1 MVFSCD
7 DQSQS
12 IIATILNGQ
21 NAERYECA
29 LSACASPVCGCQVIY
44 LDLAQIDSAGNEA
57 QNPSRHVKID
67 LADNSLDSKYT
78 KKLPREEIRFA
89 ELFLDSLIE
98 DDFDFLFKKHY
109 EIKHLLTE
117 AAKPDEIDAH
127 FDYKEIERDGMMS
140 GYNEVLP
147 FADRLYVTVAGKQ
160 CMVADQYCLLPKCSC
175 TDTNL
180 TFVHFD
186 PVARKGE
193 EICYVEVNYKKRVWK
208 LLADSPVRLA
218 TDTLRTATEKEI
230 PGFYDILYK
239 RHVRLKAIYAF
250 CKKKHFAAKQPLIMP
265 KVSRNDPC
273 PCGSGKKFK
282 KCCAN
287 EEA

>member
-7 DQSQS
+7 DQSQA
-12 IIATILNGQ
+12 IIASIVNGQ
-21 NAERYECA
+21 NAEQYICT
-29 LSACASPVCGCQVIY
+29 LSACPSPSCGCQVTY
-44 LDLAQIDSAGNEA
+44 LDLARIDTEGNDVQSPA
-57 QNPSRHVKID
+57 RHVKID
-67 LADNSLDSKYT
+67 LADKSLDSKYT
-78 KKLPREEIRFA
+78 KKLSREELRFA
-89 ELFLDSLIE
+89 ELFLDSLT
-98 DDFDFLFKKHY
+98 DADFELLFKKHN

-117 AAKPDEIDAH
+117 AAKPDEIDAY
-127 FDYKEIERDGMMS
+127 FDYKEIERAGMMS

-186 PVARKGE
+186 QVTRKAE
-193 EICYVEVNYKKRVWK
+193 EICYVEVNYKKGVWK
-208 LLADSPVRLA
+208 LTADSPVKLA

-230 PGFYDILYK
+230 PNLYDILYK

-287 EEA
+287 NE

>member
-7 DQSQS
+7 EQSQT
-12 IIATILNGQ
+12 IIASILNGQ
-21 NAERYECA
+21 NAEQYDCV
-29 LSACASPVCGCQVIY
+29 LSACTSPVCGCQVIY
-44 LDLAQIDSAGNEA
+44 LDLARIDAVGNDT
-57 QNPSRHVKID
+57 QCPHRYVKID
-67 LADNSLDSKYT
+67 LANNSLDSKYT
-78 KKLPREEIRFA
+78 KKLPHEELRFA
-89 ELFLDSLIE
+89 ELFLDSLT
-98 DDFDFLFKKHY
+98 DADFELLFKKHY

-140 GYNEVLP
+140 SYNEVLP
-147 FADRLYVTVAGKQ
+147 FAERLYVTVAGKR

-186 PVARKGE
+186 QVTRKGE
-193 EICYVEVNYKKRVWK
+193 EICYVEVNYKKRIWK
-208 LLADSPVRLA
+208 FLEDSPVKLA
-218 TDTLRTATEKEI
+218 TDTLRAATEKEI

-250 CKKKHFAAKQPLIMP
+250 CKKRHFAAKQPLIMP

-282 KCCAN
+282 KCCADN
-287 EEA
+287 